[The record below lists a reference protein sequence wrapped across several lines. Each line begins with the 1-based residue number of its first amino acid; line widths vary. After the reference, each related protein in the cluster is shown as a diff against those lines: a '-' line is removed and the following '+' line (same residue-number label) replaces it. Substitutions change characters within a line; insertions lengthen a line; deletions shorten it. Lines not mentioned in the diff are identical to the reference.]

1 MIFPT
6 SFPTQD
12 LWNNSLVCPD
22 DPSIDCKG
30 TGLLFNRFQ
39 VRCQTLLSKITPC
52 SRVLLEKLT
61 VPQLVR
67 KFPAF
72 YKTRR
77 FITVFTRAH
86 HFSLSWPIA
95 VRSAEPIS
103 LTSVLILYSDLRPR
117 LLSDLFP
124 KGHPKSDLLWDV
136 SQHVKLR
143 SYCNLA
149 QTRVPPLFGCP
160 RVLNVIA
167 ATHHIWRHS
176 PSDAWGRTCPF
187 DEGPAYR
194 GLLPYDL
201 NYRNLNLTK
210 R

>member
-1 MIFPT
+1 LCVTRTEDSAWATLNNTQLLKFEPKCLLPRSLGLPLTQINPIRIIVPFLLKIHFSILYAHLNMIFPT

-86 HFSLSWPIA
+86 HFSLS
-95 VRSAEPIS
+95 
-103 LTSVLILYSDLRPR
+103 
-117 LLSDLFP
+117 
-124 KGHPKSDLLWDV
+124 
-136 SQHVKLR
+136 
-143 SYCNLA
+143 
-149 QTRVPPLFGCP
+149 
-160 RVLNVIA
+160 
-167 ATHHIWRHS
+167 
-176 PSDAWGRTCPF
+176 
-187 DEGPAYR
+187 
-194 GLLPYDL
+194 
-201 NYRNLNLTK
+201 
-210 R
+210 